1 MLALD
6 NELNIKIIQEINRE
20 RRTEKTNQKD
30 PEPPF
35 KLERFKNIAS
45 KFLVS
50 YKINRYL
57 INNIR
62 TQITIRIHGKL
73 RIIQDL
79 MTT

>member
-20 RRTEKTNQKD
+20 RRTEKINQKD

-45 KFLVS
+45 KYLVS
-50 YKINRYL
+50 
-57 INNIR
+57 
-62 TQITIRIHGKL
+62 
-73 RIIQDL
+73 
-79 MTT
+79 